1 MQRIEYYRKNV
12 WGSELMYLA
21 CPHTAK
27 LVKTLTGKETVNAR
41 DLDSLRALTG
51 KEIGEVLAPK
61 KRDEFTQQKTGI
73 VWLYPGGDI
82 DNEK

>member
-1 MQRIEYYRKNV
+1 MQRIEYYCKNL
-12 WGSELMYLA
+12 WGNELIYLA
-21 CPHTAK
+21 CALYAK

-61 KRDEFTQQKTGI
+61 SGVIDDEK
-73 VWLYPGGDI
+73 
-82 DNEK
+82 

>member
-1 MQRIEYYRKNV
+1 MQLIEYYRKNV
-12 WGSELMYLA
+12 WGNELIYLA
-21 CPHTAK
+21 CAHTAK

-41 DLDSLRALTG
+41 ALDSLRALTG

-61 KRDEFTQQKTGI
+61 S
-73 VWLYPGGDI
+73 GDI

>member
-12 WGSELMYLA
+12 WGNERIYLA

-27 LVKTLTGKETVNAR
+27 LVKTLTGKATVDAL

-61 KRDEFTQQKTGI
+61 NELI
-73 VWLYPGGDI
+73 YSGDI